1 MHFIDEV
8 VVYVRGGAGGNGC
21 ATFRREPFVPRGG
34 PSGGDG
40 GNGGSIVFVADG
52 GLSTLLDLSYQQR
65 YVAANGQ
72 HGMGRDKYG
81 KGGDDTSIRVP
92 VGTVVEDAETGERL
106 ADLTVEGQ
114 TFVAAQGGKGGRG
127 TIHFATAT
135 YQSPTEAEPGTPG
148 QERKL
153 RLELTLLAD
162 VGLVGYPN
170 VGKSTFIAAVSR
182 ARPKIAD
189 YPFTTLVPNLGVV
202 ALSGGRS
209 FVLADVPGLIEGASE
224 GHGLGLRFLRHLD
237 RTRLL
242 VHLVEVSPPETGRD
256 PLRDYD
262 AIRKEL
268 AAYDPQLAA
277 RPEIVCL
284 SKRDITET
292 RDVEE
297 HWRAQFTA
305 RGVELHSVSAATTD
319 GMKPLLETIWAGLTA
334 ARAANTQ

>member
-8 VVYVRGGAGGNGC
+8 TVFVRAGSGGNGC

-40 GNGGSIVFVADG
+40 GNGGSIVFVADE
-52 GLSTLLDLSYQQR
+52 GLSTLLDLQYQQR
-65 YVAANGQ
+65 YVAASGQ
-72 HGMGRDKYG
+72 HGQGRDKYG
-81 KGGDDTSIRVP
+81 RGGEDTRVRIP
-92 VGTVVEDAETGERL
+92 VGTIIEDAETGERL
-106 ADLTVEGQ
+106 ADLTEADQ

-127 TIHFATAT
+127 NIHFATAT
-135 YQSPTEAEPGTPG
+135 YQSPTEAEPGEPG

-153 RLELTLLAD
+153 RLELKLLAD

-170 VGKSTFIAAVSR
+170 VGKSTFIASVSR

-237 RTRLL
+237 RTRVL
-242 VHLVEVSPPETGRD
+242 VHLVELSPPETGRD
-256 PLRDYD
+256 PLVDYD
-262 AIRKEL
+262 IIRKEL
-268 AAYDPQLAA
+268 AAYDPRMAA
-277 RPEIVCL
+277 RPELVVL
-284 SKRDITET
+284 SKRDLTDT
-292 RDVEE
+292 REAEE
-297 HWRAQFTA
+297 HWRAQFAA
-305 RGVELHSVSAATTD
+305 RGVQLHCVSAATTD
-319 GMKPLLETIWAGLTA
+319 GMKALLEHIWSRL
-334 ARAANTQ
+334 